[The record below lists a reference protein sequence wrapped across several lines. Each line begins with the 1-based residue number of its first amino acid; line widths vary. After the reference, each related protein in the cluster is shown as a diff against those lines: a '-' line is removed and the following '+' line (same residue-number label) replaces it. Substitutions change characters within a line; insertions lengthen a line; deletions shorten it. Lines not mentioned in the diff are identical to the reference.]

1 MERPLP
7 PPLDALPEEAVR
19 AFLARGEEVAA
30 EEGEVLLEAQGPPAT
45 HLYLVLEGEV
55 ALEEEGE
62 EVERLGPGSFFGYPS
77 LLSGASP
84 VFTVRAR
91 GKTRLLRFPK
101 EAFETL
107 LAYPE
112 AARFFGRGV
121 AERLRLRPE
130 RVLEPGLARP
140 VGELVQRPPV
150 FVDPTAS
157 VEEAARR
164 MREEG
169 ISSLLVRGEPLGILT
184 DRDLRN
190 RVLAEGLPPSTPVGQ
205 VATRPT
211 FTLPADTPLLEA
223 VAAMLERRIHHLPLT
238 RGEAV
243 VGVVTHT
250 DLLAHQAQ
258 SPLALLRRVERL
270 ELGRYG
276 EEVARLVA
284 GLFQAGVP
292 ALEIG
297 RVVAGLNDALIR
309 RLLQEAER
317 ALGPPPVPYAFF
329 VFGSE
334 GRKEQALLT
343 DQDNALALAEEGHE
357 AYFQAL
363 AERVVE
369 GLVAAGIPPCPGGY
383 MATRWRLSLARW
395 QEVFARWMEAPEP
408 QALLDAQIFFDL
420 RPVGGTLSLAP
431 LERLIQEKAKS
442 GVFLYHLAQAA
453 LAFRPP
459 LGLFGRV
466 RTEEGFLDL
475 KRHALAPIVS
485 LARVYALMT
494 GSPARRTTERLKQ
507 GVEKG
512 ALSLELAEKLEEAY
526 AFFFHLRLKAQL
538 QALKEGRP
546 PGNRVVYKA
555 LSPLE
560 RRRATEG
567 FRAIL
572 EAQEALALRFQIRL

>member
-1 MERPLP
+1 M
-7 PPLDALPEEAVR
+7 
-19 AFLARGEEVAA
+19 
-30 EEGEVLLEAQGPPAT
+30 
-45 HLYLVLEGEV
+45 

-101 EAFETL
+101 EAFEAL

-130 RVLEPGLARP
+130 KVLEPGLARP

-238 RGEAV
+238 RGEEV

-270 ELGRYG
+270 ELARYG

-317 ALGPPPVPYAFF
+317 TLGPPPVPYAFF

-420 RPVGGTLSLAP
+420 RPVGGSLSLAA
-431 LERLIQEKAKS
+431 LERLIQEKAKA

-466 RTEEGFLDL
+466 RTEEGFIDL

-485 LARVYALMT
+485 LARVYALMA
-494 GSPARRTTERLKQ
+494 GSPARRTPERLKQ
-507 GVEKG
+507 GAEKG
-512 ALSLELAEKLEEAY
+512 AVSLELAERLEEAY

-560 RRRATEG
+560 RRRALEG

>member
-7 PPLDALPEEAVR
+7 PPLDALPEEAAR
-19 AFLARGEEVAA
+19 AFLARGEKVVA

-101 EAFETL
+101 EAFEAL

-112 AARFFGRGV
+112 
-121 AERLRLRPE
+121 
-130 RVLEPGLARP
+130 
-140 VGELVQRPPV
+140 
-150 FVDPTAS
+150 
-157 VEEAARR
+157 
-164 MREEG
+164 
-169 ISSLLVRGEPLGILT
+169 
-184 DRDLRN
+184 
-190 RVLAEGLPPSTPVGQ
+190 
-205 VATRPT
+205 
-211 FTLPADTPLLEA
+211 
-223 VAAMLERRIHHLPLT
+223 
-238 RGEAV
+238 
-243 VGVVTHT
+243 
-250 DLLAHQAQ
+250 AQ

-270 ELGRYG
+270 ELARYG

-317 ALGPPPVPYAFF
+317 TLGPPPVPYAFL

-334 GRKEQALLT
+334 GRTDQALLT
-343 DQDNALALAEEGHE
+343 EQDNALALAEEGHE

-420 RPVGGTLSLAP
+420 RPVGGSLSLAA
-431 LERLIQEKAKS
+431 LERLIQEKAKA

-466 RTEEGFLDL
+466 RTEEGFIDL

-485 LARVYALMT
+485 LARVYALMA
-494 GSPARRTTERLKQ
+494 GSPARRTPERLKQ
-507 GVEKG
+507 GAEKG
-512 ALSLELAEKLEEAY
+512 AVSLELAERLEEAY

-560 RRRATEG
+560 RRRALEG